1 MQETMK
7 TLYFLSKE
15 PVELLIPK
23 ESNADNAAPFVR
35 LSGSIP
41 GYLYMLQENV
51 SNEQFYVYSIT
62 TDEYFIPTLAEAP
75 NKHLTEE
82 LRVNFAFTPDYLYTI
97 KVKEQSTPIME
108 NFNGQMSLLPQWDI
122 EIIEDKKLTEDTR
135 VVLVNKSKGAGPY
148 KNQMRGKNRFERKK
162 HSQIAKT
169 VKQYNKIDMNKVFKE
184 DILEVSIPVIGETDS
199 YTVNIRLE
207 GVVKEIAKNIK
218 NNQNK
223 LEYKTIVQSLTKIF
237 NSGNVWVKC
246 SCPDY
251 KYRFAHWNIVN
262 RVSVD
267 DTSKDPGPG
276 KGIANPNDDKG
287 RGCKHVLL
295 CLANGD
301 WVMKVS
307 SVINNY
313 IHYAEEKL
321 QKPFLKL
328 IFPKL
333 YGVPYDEAV
342 ENNLLPD
349 DFELD
354 SSESIIDAIND
365 WGKNRGKMKK
375 GSNINPVYANK
386 LSAEQKKKSANE
398 VKPEEPKN
406 KSKSPE
412 KQKEATTP
420 MEKEKASEAEKTKPE
435 QTSKPVEDKANVTG
449 KTPNKPDNEDK
460 TDKEKK

>member
-1 MQETMK
+1 MQKIMK
-7 TLYFLSKE
+7 TLYFLSKK
-15 PVELLIPK
+15 PIELLVPA
-23 ESNADNAAPFVR
+23 ESRADDVTPFVR
-35 LSGSIP
+35 LSSSIS
-41 GYLYMLQENV
+41 GYLYML
-51 SNEQFYVYSIT
+51 NEDLTNQQFHVYSIT
-62 TDEYFIPTLAEAP
+62 TNEYFEPTIIEAP
-75 NKHLTEE
+75 NKQLTEE
-82 LRVNFAFTPDYLYTI
+82 LRVNFAFSPDYLYTI
-97 KVKEQSTPIME
+97 KVKGKKGQIME
-108 NFNGQMSLLPQWDI
+108 TFNGQISLIPQWEI
-122 EIIEDKKLTEDTR
+122 EILEDKKLTEDTR
-135 VVLVNKSKGAGPY
+135 IVLVNKSKSMGPY

-184 DILEVSIPVIGETDS
+184 DILEVSIPVIGETDT

-207 GVVKEIAKNIK
+207 NVVKEIAKNIK
-218 NNQNK
+218 NNKNK
-223 LEYKTIVQSLTKIF
+223 LEYKTIVQSVTKIF

-276 KGIANPNDDKG
+276 KGIANPHDDKG

-342 ENNLLPD
+342 ENDLLPE

-365 WGKNRGKMKK
+365 WGKNRGKIQK
-375 GSNINPVYANK
+375 GSNINPVYADK
-386 LSAEQKKKSANE
+386 LSKEQAKKAAAKEPSE
-398 VKPEEPKN
+398 KPEN
-406 KSKSPE
+406 KPQDSKKP
-412 KQKEATTP
+412 KEATKP
-420 MEKEKASEAEKTKPE
+420 AEEEKAPAEPKTAPEAAKKDTKKN
-435 QTSKPVEDKANVTG
+435 S
-449 KTPNKPDNEDK
+449 DNEEDAK
-460 TDKEKK
+460 TN

>member
-1 MQETMK
+1 MQKIMK
-7 TLYFLSKE
+7 TLYFLSKN
-15 PVELLIPK
+15 PIELLVPA
-23 ESNADNAAPFVR
+23 ESKADDVIPFVR
-35 LSGSIP
+35 LSSSIS
-41 GYLYMLQENV
+41 GYLRML
-51 SNEQFYVYSIT
+51 NEDLTNQQFYVYSIT
-62 TDEYFIPTLAEAP
+62 TDEYFEPTSVEAP
-75 NKHLTEE
+75 NKQLTEE
-82 LRVNFAFTPDYLYTI
+82 LRVNFAFSPDYLYMI
-97 KVKEQSTPIME
+97 KVKGKQGQIME
-108 NFNGQMSLLPQWDI
+108 TFNGQISLIPQWEI
-122 EIIEDKKLTEDTR
+122 EILEDKKLTEDTR
-135 VVLVNKSKGAGPY
+135 VVLVNKSKSMGLY

-184 DILEVSIPVIGETDS
+184 DILEVSIPVIGETDT

-207 GVVKEIAKNIK
+207 DVVKEIAKNIK
-218 NNQNK
+218 NNKNK
-223 LEYKTIVQSLTKIF
+223 LEYKTIVQSVTKIF

-333 YGVPYDEAV
+333 YGVPYDEAI
-342 ENNLLPD
+342 ENDLLPE

-365 WGKNRGKMKK
+365 WGKNRGKIQK
-375 GSNINPVYANK
+375 GSNINPVYADK
-386 LSAEQKKKSANE
+386 LSKEQTKKTAAKEPSE
-398 VKPEEPKN
+398 KPKN
-406 KSKSPE
+406 KPQSPE
-412 KQKEATTP
+412 KPKEATKP
-420 MEKEKASEAEKTKPE
+420 AEEEKAPAELKTAPE
-435 QTSKPVEDKANVTG
+435 GDKKDTKENSDSKEDAKAN
-449 KTPNKPDNEDK
+449 
-460 TDKEKK
+460 